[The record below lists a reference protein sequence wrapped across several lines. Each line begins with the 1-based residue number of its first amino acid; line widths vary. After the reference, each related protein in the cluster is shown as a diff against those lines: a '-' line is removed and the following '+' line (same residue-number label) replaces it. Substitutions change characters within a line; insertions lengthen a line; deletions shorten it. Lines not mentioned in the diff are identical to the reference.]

1 MGTAA
6 LGCPAE
12 QSSAAFCYN
21 LHVPEETRKPF
32 RGYLYIA
39 TATFFWGV
47 SATLGRAAFTGRL
60 PGLYAVSAIDPLIL
74 SQGRA
79 TFSFLVLLPILRL
92 LRGHQ
97 GLRVSARDLGQLF
110 LIGIL
115 GVAASNYFYYL
126 AIQRANVAT
135 AITVQYTAPVW
146 VLVYTVVRGL
156 QKLTLQ
162 RVAAVGLAVTGIAM
176 VIGVV
181 GKTGLRLDTI
191 GVLAA
196 LLAAFSFAFYN
207 IGGHN
212 ILARRD
218 RWIVLLYTTGSAS
231 LFWLLVNPPWK
242 LMAAQYS
249 AAQWL
254 FLLVFSLVSVLAPF
268 SFYFAGLQHLEP
280 TRAIIVSC
288 LEPVFSIVIAAIAL
302 GEVMRPLQI
311 LGIVLVLAAITVAQ
325 LPDRLIEPIE

>member
-1 MGTAA
+1 
-6 LGCPAE
+6 
-12 QSSAAFCYN
+12 
-21 LHVPEETRKPF
+21 VPEQTRKPL

-60 PGLYAVSAIDPLIL
+60 PGLHAVSAIDPLIL

-135 AITVQYTAPVW
+135 AITVQYTAPIW
-146 VLVYTVVRGL
+146 VLVYTVARGQ

-162 RVAAVGLAVTGIAM
+162 RVSAVGLAVTGIAL
-176 VIGVV
+176 VIGVL

-207 IGGHN
+207 IGGHD

-288 LEPVFSIVIAAIAL
+288 LEPVFSIVIAAVAL

>member
-1 MGTAA
+1 LPT
-6 LGCPAE
+6 
-12 QSSAAFCYN
+12 
-21 LHVPEETRKPF
+21 ETRQPA

-39 TATFFWGV
+39 IATFFWGV

-60 PGLYAVSAIDPLIL
+60 PGLHAVSSIDPLIL
-74 SQGRA
+74 SQARA
-79 TFSFLVLLPILRL
+79 TFAFLVLLVTLRISRGSQALRL
-92 LRGHQ
+92 PG
-97 GLRVSARDLGQLF
+97 RDLGQLV

-126 AIQRANVAT
+126 AIQRTNVAT
-135 AITVQYTAPVW
+135 AITVQYTAPIW
-146 VLVYTVVRGL
+146 VLLYTVARRL

-162 RVAAVGLAVTGIAM
+162 RVAAVGLAVTGISL
-176 VIGVV
+176 VIGVF
-181 GKTGLRLDTI
+181 GGSGLHLDTI

-207 IGGHN
+207 IGGHD

-218 RWIVLLYTTGSAS
+218 RWIVLLYTTGSAT
-231 LFWLLVNPPWK
+231 LFWLLLNPPWR
-242 LMAAQYS
+242 LVAAHYS

-254 FLLVFSLVSVLAPF
+254 FLLSFSLLSVLAPF
-268 SFYFAGLQHLEP
+268 AFYFAGLQHLEP

-288 LEPVFSIVIAAIAL
+288 LEPVFSILIAAVVL
-302 GEVMRPLQI
+302 GELMRPLQV

-325 LPDRLIEPIE
+325 PSVEPID